1 MKHKGGNSM
10 KWKIAA
16 IAAASILVAPII
28 ASAQTVLKF
37 SHYADITHPAHAA
50 AMQFARN
57 VEARS
62 GGRLKIDV
70 FSGSQLGSPPEQTQQ
85 VKLGTIDLGVPTQ
98 GQLDKFDKAF
108 AAVMMPFIFEDL
120 AHAHRTLD
128 GPAMGW
134 FGPIAE
140 KQGFVIL
147 ANWEWGFRNMTNSK
161 RPINLPDDA
170 KGLKIRVPP
179 EIQLE
184 AAMEALGAQVTK
196 IAFPELYMSL
206 SQGVVDGQENPV
218 ATILSN
224 KIYEVQKYMT
234 LTRHSYNNMVL
245 VMNAKRW
252 ASLAKADQQL
262 LQEEGKAAGNM
273 MRKALADAESS
284 QIEQL
289 QKFGM
294 QVVAPNTAPFRA
306 RMEPAYK
313 KISDYAGAENVQRFL
328 KLVDESRKK

>member
-1 MKHKGGNSM
+1 MKLRASTF
-10 KWKIAA
+10 AVA
-16 IAAASILVAPII
+16 IASLCLMPAGAF
-28 ASAQTVLKF
+28 AQTVLKF
-37 SHYADITHPAHAA
+37 AHYAETTHPAHAS
-50 AMQFARN
+50 AMQFAKN
-57 VEARS
+57 VEVRTN
-62 GGRLKIDV
+62 GRIKVDV
-70 FSGSQLGSPPEQTQQ
+70 FPANQLGAPPEQLQQ
-85 VKLGTIDLGVPTQ
+85 VKLGTIDIGVPTQ

-108 AAVMMPFIFEDL
+108 AAVMLPFIFEDL

-128 GPAMGW
+128 GPAMAW

-147 ANWEWGFRNMTNSK
+147 GNWEWGFRNLTNSK
-161 RPINLPDDA
+161 RPINLPDDV

-218 ATILSN
+218 AVIASN
-224 KIYEVQKYMT
+224 KIYEVQKYLT
-234 LTRHSYNNMVL
+234 LTRHSYNNMVQ

-252 ASLAKADQQL
+252 ASLSPADQQIL
-262 LQEEGKAAGNM
+262 REES
-273 MRKALADAESS
+273 RKAGELMRTALAAAELDQLAD
-284 QIEQL
+284 L
-289 QKFGM
+289 KKRGM
-294 QVVAPNTAPFRA
+294 LIVEPNPAAFRA
-306 RMEPAYK
+306 KMEPAYK

-328 KLVDESRKK
+328 KMVDETKKK

>member
-1 MKHKGGNSM
+1 M
-10 KWKIAA
+10 KWTHTAA
-16 IAAASILVAPII
+16 VAAALGLVPLA
-28 ASAQTVLKF
+28 AAAQTVLKF
-37 SHYADITHPAHAA
+37 SHYADIAHPAHAA
-50 AMQFARN
+50 ATAFAKN
-57 VEARS
+57 VEAKS
-62 GGRLKIDV
+62 GGKLKVEV

-140 KQGFVIL
+140 RQGFVIL
-147 ANWEWGFRNMTNSK
+147 ANWEWGFRNLTNSR
-161 RPINLPDDA
+161 RPINQPDDV

-206 SQGVVDGQENPV
+206 AQSVVDGQENPV

-224 KIYEVQKYMT
+224 KIYEVQKHMT

-252 ASLAKADQQL
+252 GSLGKTEQQIL
-262 LQEEGKAAGNM
+262 REEGRAAGAM
-273 MRKALADAESS
+273 MRKALADAEAS

-289 QKFGM
+289 KKFGM
-294 QVVAPNTAPFRA
+294 QVVTPNPAAFRA

-313 KISDYAGAENVQRFL
+313 KISDYAGTENVQRFL
-328 KLVDESRKK
+328 RLVDEAKKK

>member
-1 MKHKGGNSM
+1 MKPRNH
-10 KWKIAA
+10 A
-16 IAAASILVAPII
+16 IAAAIVTFCLAPLG

-37 SHYADITHPAHAA
+37 AHYAETTHPAHTA
-50 AMQFARN
+50 AMQFSKN
-57 VEARS
+57 VEARTN
-62 GGRLKIDV
+62 GRIKVDV
-70 FSGSQLGSPPEQTQQ
+70 FPANQLGSPPEQLQQ
-85 VKLGTIDLGVPTQ
+85 VKLGTIDIGVPTQ

-108 AAVMMPFIFEDL
+108 AAVMMPFVFEDL

-134 FGPIAE
+134 YGPIAE

-147 ANWEWGFRNMTNSK
+147 ANWEWGFRNLTNSK
-161 RPINLPDDA
+161 RPINLPDDV

-218 ATILSN
+218 AVIASN

-234 LTRHSYNNMVL
+234 LTRHSYNNMIQV
-245 VMNAKRW
+245 VNAKRW
-252 ASLAKADQQL
+252 ASLSPADQQIL
-262 LQEEGKAAGNM
+262 REESKKAGDL
-273 MRKALADAESS
+273 MRKLLADAETQ
-284 QIEQL
+284 QIEDL
-289 QKFGM
+289 KKRGM
-294 QVVAPNTAPFRA
+294 LIVTPNPAAFRA
-306 RMEPAYK
+306 KMDPAYK
-313 KISDYAGAENVQRFL
+313 KISEYAGADNVQRFL
-328 KLVDESRKK
+328 VLVDQAKKK